1 MTLFV
6 SPCSGCCYRSAVS
19 GGSCSACSLA
29 SSPCGNRRSW
39 GPSGYQGN
47 GPAEAC
53 SETSSQMDWQVGR
66 HKKPH
71 YCYHLTQ
78 ERCQKETRKKGG
90 KKDTQTE
97 SWTEMKAGGP
107 KHTDNTSKI
116 TQTTDIK
123 ITDEDQNM
131 HQVRSK
137 QKQRT
142 FKKAMMWKPHYFVK
156 WMQSLMNTPPEPCYL
171 LLHTHFSTWSSTDQS
186 TTITYTQP

>member
-78 ERCQKETRKKGG
+78 ERCQKEKRKKRHPDRNEGG
-90 KKDTQTE
+90 RTKTHRSHLK
-97 SWTEMKAGGP
+97 
-107 KHTDNTSKI
+107 N

-123 ITDEDQNM
+123 ITDKDQNM

-137 QKQRT
+137 QKQST
-142 FKKAMMWKPHYFVK
+142 FKKAMMNHITLWNGCNL
-156 WMQSLMNTPPEPCYL
+156 WWT
-171 LLHTHFSTWSSTDQS
+171 LHLSPVFYYCTHFSTLSSTDQ
-186 TTITYTQP
+186 